1 MFSVHS
7 QFDILVKK
15 LNSVPKYLTKQE
27 VEGFFACIENP
38 RDKALFGLI
47 YFYGLRVSEAAL
59 LRTESVDFK
68 RKKIFIQRVKNGL
81 SGEKPLFKVV
91 QGLLKKYLRKRPE
104 TGEAL
109 FTGRQGNLT
118 RQRIQQLFKR
128 YALKAGLDSKYSVH
142 SLRHSIATH
151 LLEAGEGIE
160 FVRDHLG
167 HRNIKNTIIYAQITD
182 NGREEAF
189 KRIEGKVAKVR
200 YGYRRTP
207 AED

>member
-1 MFSVHS
+1 MFLVHS
-7 QFDILVKK
+7 QFDILVKSS
-15 LNSVPKYLTKQE
+15 NSVPKYLLKE
-27 VEGFFACIENP
+27 EIERFFACITEP

-68 RKKIFIQRVKNGL
+68 RRKIFIQRVKNGL

-91 QGLLKKYLRKRPE
+91 QGLLKRYLRKRLA
-104 TGEAL
+104 GEAL

-128 YALKAGLDSKYSVH
+128 YALEAGLDSKYSVH

-189 KRIEGKVAKVR
+189 KRIEGMVAKVR
-200 YGYRRTP
+200 YGRTP
-207 AED
+207 KEA

>member
-1 MFSVHS
+1 M
-7 QFDILVKK
+7 
-15 LNSVPKYLTKQE
+15 
-27 VEGFFACIENP
+27 
-38 RDKALFGLI
+38 
-47 YFYGLRVSEAAL
+47 SEAAL
-59 LRTESVDFK
+59 LRTESVNFR

-91 QGLLKKYLRKRPE
+91 QSLLKKYLTKRLQGE
-104 TGEAL
+104 TL

-118 RQRIQQLFKR
+118 RQRMQQLFKK
-128 YALKAGLDSKYSVH
+128 YASEAGLDSKYSVH

-182 NGREEAF
+182 NGREKAF
-189 KRIEGKVAKVR
+189 KRIEGRVARVR
-200 YGYRRTP
+200 NERGGN
-207 AED
+207 ADKSK